1 MDVSWEKWA
10 NVVYLCY
17 INRGVVVYD
26 IIMTVEGMLRYIVL
40 VIYDA
45 CLWYVLFHLMIDV
58 MREYDTYIVVMIFI
72 YL

>member
-26 IIMTVEGMLRYIVL
+26 IIMTVEGMLIYIVL

-45 CLWYVLFHLMIDV
+45 CLWYELFHLMIDV
-58 MREYDTYIVVMIFI
+58 MREYYT
-72 YL
+72 